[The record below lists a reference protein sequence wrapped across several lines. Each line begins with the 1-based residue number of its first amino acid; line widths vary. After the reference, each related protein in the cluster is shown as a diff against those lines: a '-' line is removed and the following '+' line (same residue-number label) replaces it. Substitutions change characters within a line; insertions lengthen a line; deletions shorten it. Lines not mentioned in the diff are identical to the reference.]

1 MVRSRDPG
9 PQGFPHDLGRAAH
22 HSSVEQREAGPAL
35 LNGPNQGHRR
45 RIKGRKEKEQNKA
58 EEEGQR
64 KKTMKKKRVFDV
76 GS

>member
-1 MVRSRDPG
+1 M
-9 PQGFPHDLGRAAH
+9 
-22 HSSVEQREAGPAL
+22 EQRKAGPAL

-64 KKTMKKKRVFDV
+64 KKTMKKKR
-76 GS
+76 